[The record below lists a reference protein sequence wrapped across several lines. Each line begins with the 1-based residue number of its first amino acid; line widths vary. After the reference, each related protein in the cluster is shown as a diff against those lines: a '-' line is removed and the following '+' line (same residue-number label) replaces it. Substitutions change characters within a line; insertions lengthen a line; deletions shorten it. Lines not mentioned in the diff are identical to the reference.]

1 MKVFDIDLY
10 AYFGL
15 DKPEAGRGL
24 LTCYELA
31 VTPEISLERKSPA
44 ILVMPGGGYQGV
56 SDREAEPVALT
67 YTAAGY
73 HAFVLRYSTAPARFP
88 TQLREAA
95 MAMIY
100 IRENADALHVRPDR
114 VAALGFSAGG
124 HLCACLGTLFDDDSL
139 DIFGEKKKQVR
150 PDAAVY
156 VYPVITSGE
165 YAHRGSFRNLCGED
179 TALMAALSL
188 ETRVTAVSPPAFLF
202 ATSTDSCV
210 PVMNSLKMA
219 EAYAAH
225 GVPFSLY
232 IAEKGCHG
240 LSLGTVTGNPVGTSL
255 LTEMSQD
262 YVLWQ
267 KLSLDWLTER
277 DFVPQD

>member
-56 SDREAEPVALT
+56 SDREAEPVALA
-67 YTAAGY
+67 YAAAGY
-73 HAFVLRYSTAPARFP
+73 HAFVLRYATAPAHFP
-88 TQLREAA
+88 VQLREAA

-100 IRENADALHVRPDR
+100 IRENCDALHVRRDR

-124 HLCACLGTLFDDDSL
+124 HLCACLGTLFDDASL
-139 DIFGEKKKQVR
+139 DIFGEKKKWVR

-165 YAHRGSFRNLCGED
+165 YAHRGSFKNLCGDDE
-179 TALMAALSL
+179 TLAASLSL
-188 ETRVTAVSPPAFLF
+188 EKRVTKDAAPAFLF
-202 ATSTDSCV
+202 ATAQDTSV
-210 PVMNSLKMA
+210 PVLNSLKMA

-232 IAEKGCHG
+232 IAERGYHG
-240 LSLGTVTGNPVGTSL
+240 LSLGTVTCNPVGTSL

>member
-44 ILVMPGGGYQGV
+44 ILIMPGGGYQGV

-73 HAFVLRYSTAPARFP
+73 HAFVLRYSTAPAGFP

-100 IRENADALHVRPDR
+100 IRENADALHVRSDR

-124 HLCACLGTLFDDDSL
+124 HLCSTTLHWISSVKKRNRCDRMQPCMSIPSL
-139 DIFGEKKKQVR
+139 PRENMPIG
-150 PDAAVY
+150 
-156 VYPVITSGE
+156 
-165 YAHRGSFRNLCGED
+165 
-179 TALMAALSL
+179 
-188 ETRVTAVSPPAFLF
+188 AVSETSVAKTPRSWQRCRLKPVSRRGVPRRSFLPPARIT
-202 ATSTDSCV
+202 AC
-210 PVMNSLKMA
+210 
-219 EAYAAH
+219 
-225 GVPFSLY
+225 
-232 IAEKGCHG
+232 
-240 LSLGTVTGNPVGTSL
+240 
-255 LTEMSQD
+255 
-262 YVLWQ
+262 
-267 KLSLDWLTER
+267 R
-277 DFVPQD
+277 